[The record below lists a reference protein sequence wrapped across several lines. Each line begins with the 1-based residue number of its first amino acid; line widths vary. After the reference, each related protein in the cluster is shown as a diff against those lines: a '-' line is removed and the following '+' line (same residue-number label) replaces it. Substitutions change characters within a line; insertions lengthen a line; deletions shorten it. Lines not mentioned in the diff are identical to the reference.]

1 MTSASRGMT
10 IERARSLPLVV
21 DVPTAA
27 AILGIGRSA
36 AYELIRAGLWPTPT
50 LRLGKLIRIPT
61 TPLLDL
67 IEVER

>member
-1 MTSASRGMT
+1 LEPTP
-10 IERARSLPLVV
+10 RARLDGTKAV

-61 TPLLDL
+61 TLLLAL